1 MECMPETPYQ
11 PGAVAPRTGAYT
23 VTHRGHR
30 LSHIVLFDEGDVF
43 PQCRKCGGTVRY
55 ELYMRIPRIEAD
67 RDLSRGRQM
76 PGKNV
81 VPFRHPRVG

>member
-1 MECMPETPYQ
+1 MPEIPLS
-11 PGAVAPRTGAYT
+11 PGTAAPRTGAYT

-30 LSHIVLFDEGDVF
+30 LSHILLFGEDEIF
-43 PQCRKCGGTVRY
+43 PRCRKCGDAVRY
-55 ELYMRIPRIEAD
+55 ELYMRIPRVESD
-67 RDLSRGRQM
+67 RDLSRERQA